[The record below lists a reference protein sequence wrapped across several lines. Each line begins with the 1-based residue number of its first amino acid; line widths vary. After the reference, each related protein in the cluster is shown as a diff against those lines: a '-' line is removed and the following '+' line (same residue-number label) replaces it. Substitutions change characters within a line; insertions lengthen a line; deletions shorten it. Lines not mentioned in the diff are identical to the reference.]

1 MTFYGRIRT
10 IDRILI
16 RPKRFGSDRIRNTAC
31 TPNYSSW
38 TKLTPPPFISPVFVR
53 PLAALKNLFFKVFNT
68 AQVFSYLDQREL
80 CGPSA
85 VSSRFPIQY
94 ISVVDP
100 NTLNPDPGLC
110 YHIIKKKKKII
121 LESNN
126 FLNKKYLYN
135 QKNFLVSWFSIWW
148 IYVVNLATFVLNLRI
163 CGYGSVLGIRI
174 HKAPEYGSGSTTLQY
189 ICIYCIYVLQS

>member
-1 MTFYGRIRT
+1 MTFYSRIRT
-10 IDRILI
+10 VDRILI

-68 AQVFSYLDQREL
+68 VLRFSPTWTSGSYADPQL
-80 CGPSA
+80 SA
-85 VSSRFPIQY
+85 PGSLY
-94 ISVVDP
+94 NISVLWIQIHWIRIQGYV
-100 NTLNPDPGLC
+100 
-110 YHIIKKKKKII
+110 IIFKKKKKII

-148 IYVVNLATFVLNLRI
+148 IYVLNLTTFVSIL
-163 CGYGSVLGIRI
+163 S
-174 HKAPEYGSGSTTLQY
+174 
-189 ICIYCIYVLQS
+189 

>member
-94 ISVVDP
+94 IYQCCGSKYIESGSRVM
-100 NTLNPDPGLC
+100 LSYL
-110 YHIIKKKKKII
+110 KKKK
-121 LESNN
+121 NN
-126 FLNKKYLYN
+126 NN
-135 QKNFLVSWFSIWW
+135 
-148 IYVVNLATFVLNLRI
+148 
-163 CGYGSVLGIRI
+163 IREQQI
-174 HKAPEYGSGSTTLQY
+174 TK
-189 ICIYCIYVLQS
+189 